1 MKKRDIPMVDKTT
14 SPINTAE
21 DLLFLQERWVTADVP
36 ELYAQLKRI
45 VSFDIEPRQGLLV
58 MEFGTEDSDLLT
70 ETLTRF
76 GCRLMPMED

>member
-1 MKKRDIPMVDKTT
+1 MVDKTT

-58 MEFGTEDSDLLT
+58 MEFGPEDSDLLT
-70 ETLTRF
+70 EILTRF

>member
-1 MKKRDIPMVDKTT
+1 MVDKTT

-36 ELYAQLKRI
+36 ELYAQLRHI
-45 VSFDIEPRQGLLV
+45 VSFDIEPHQGLLI

-70 ETLTRF
+70 EILTRF